1 MLKPPA
7 KGTISLP
14 TATAITIANMV
25 GTGVFT
31 TLGFQVVGIGS
42 GFALIV
48 LWTLG
53 GFFALCGALSYGE
66 LAAALP
72 RSGGEFNFLGRIFHP
87 AVGFLAGWISFTV
100 GFAPPIALA
109 AMAFGRYFAR
119 ALPGTNA
126 LLLSCLVVALVT
138 SAHLFNLRIG
148 SWFQNLFT
156 LFKVLLV
163 VVFIAVAASS
173 ERTSGL
179 SFAPQAGDLDV
190 ILGGP
195 FAISLLFV
203 MYAYAG
209 WNAAVYVMDEV
220 RDPEVTVP
228 RSLVLGTAIVTVL
241 YVGLNWA
248 FLRVAPISELAGQI
262 EVGHVAAVHILG
274 EGGGRLMSAFLCL
287 ALVSTISAMTW
298 AGPRV
303 TQVMGQDFS
312 MFRFLGHTTG
322 RGIPRRA
329 IVLQT
334 AIVLFLLITATFETV
349 LVYTQ
354 FALTLSSF
362 LAVIG
367 VFVLRIKAPQLRR
380 PYKVWAYPLTP
391 LLFAIISLV
400 TLGHALVSRPVES
413 LASLITILVGLPV
426 YWLSRRLEAS

>member
-1 MLKPPA
+1 MKSPT
-7 KGTISLP
+7 KGIISLP

-31 TLGFQVVGIGS
+31 TLGFQVVEIRS

-66 LAAALP
+66 LAATLP
-72 RSGGEFNFLGRIFHP
+72 RSGGEFNFLGRIYHP
-87 AVGFLAGWISFTV
+87 AAGFLAGWVSFTV

-119 ALPGTNA
+119 VIPGSSA
-126 LLLSCLVVALVT
+126 LLLSCLVVVLVT
-138 SAHLFNLRIG
+138 LAHLFHLRIG

-156 LFKVLLV
+156 LFKVLLI
-163 VVFIAVAASS
+163 VVFIAVAAGA
-173 ERTSGL
+173 EKTSDL
-179 SFAPQAGDLDV
+179 SFAPQAGDLE
-190 ILGGP
+190 IFFGAP

-220 RDPEVTVP
+220 QDPAVTVP
-228 RSLVLGTAIVTVL
+228 RSLVLGTALVTVL

-248 FLRVAPISELAGQI
+248 FLHVTPIAELAGQI
-262 EVGHVAAVHILG
+262 EVGHVAAAQIFG
-274 EGGGRLMSAFLCL
+274 EEGGRLMSAFLCL
-287 ALVSTISAMTW
+287 ALISTISAMTW

-312 MFRFLGHTTG
+312 LFRTLGQTTEG
-322 RGIPRRA
+322 GIPRRA
-329 IVLQT
+329 ILLQT
-334 AIVLFLLITATFETV
+334 VIVLFLLVTSTFETV

-354 FALTLSSF
+354 FSLTLSSF
-362 LAVIG
+362 LAVVG
-367 VFVLRIKAPQLRR
+367 VFVLRFKAPHLPR

-391 LLFAIISLV
+391 LLFAIISLI
-400 TLGHALVSRPVES
+400 TIGHALVSRPVES
-413 LASLITILVGLPV
+413 LASLVTILVGLPV
-426 YWLSRRLEAS
+426 YWLSARMEAS

>member
-1 MLKPPA
+1 MLNSPA
-7 KGTISLP
+7 KAKISLP
-14 TATAITIANMV
+14 TAAAITIANMV

-31 TLGFQVVGIGS
+31 TLGFQVEGIHS
-42 GFALIV
+42 GFALLV

-72 RSGGEFNFLGRIFHP
+72 RSGGEFNFLGRIYHP
-87 AVGFLAGWISFTV
+87 AAGFFAGWVSFTV

-109 AMAFGRYFAR
+109 AMAFGSYFAR
-119 ALPGTNA
+119 VIPGSSP
-126 LLLSCLVVALVT
+126 LLLSCLIVALVT
-138 SAHLFNLRIG
+138 SAHLFDLRIG

-156 LFKVLLV
+156 VFKVLLIV
-163 VVFIAVAASS
+163 AFIAFAAGAERSS
-173 ERTSGL
+173 DL

-220 RDPEVTVP
+220 HEPERTVP
-228 RSLVLGTAIVTVL
+228 RSLLLGTALVTIL

-248 FLRVAPISELAGQI
+248 FLRVAPIEELAGQI
-262 EVGHVAAVHILG
+262 EVGHVAAAHIFG
-274 EGGGRLMSAFLCL
+274 EAGGRLMSALLCI

-303 TQVMGQDFS
+303 TQVMGQDFAL
-312 MFRFLGHTTG
+312 FRTLGQTTEG
-322 RGIPRRA
+322 GIPRRA
-329 IVLQT
+329 ILLQT
-334 AIVLFLLITATFETV
+334 ALVFFLLVTSTFETV

-354 FALTLSSF
+354 FALTLCSF
-362 LAVIG
+362 LAVVG
-367 VFVLRIKAPQLRR
+367 VFVLRYKAPDLPR

-391 LLFAIISLV
+391 FLFSIISLI
-400 TLGHALVSRPVES
+400 TLGHALMSRPVES
-413 LASLITILVGLPV
+413 LASLGTILMGLLV
-426 YWLSRRLEAS
+426 YQFSRPLEAP